1 MKKTTTHPP
10 PSRLKGGPQLPKSL
24 RKYIRKE
31 KARIRREVLD
41 FKEQEKLISELY
53 KKFFKP
59 SKTTST
65 KFSERKPDI
74 AKRVEVALLGKNY
87 ENKRD
92 IQTGDK

>member
-1 MKKTTTHPP
+1 MERK
-10 PSRLKGGPQLPKSL
+10 LPKSI

-41 FKEQEKLISELY
+41 LKGQERLIQELY
-53 KKFFKP
+53 KKF
-59 SKTTST
+59 S
-65 KFSERKPDI
+65 
-74 AKRVEVALLGKNY
+74 KNY